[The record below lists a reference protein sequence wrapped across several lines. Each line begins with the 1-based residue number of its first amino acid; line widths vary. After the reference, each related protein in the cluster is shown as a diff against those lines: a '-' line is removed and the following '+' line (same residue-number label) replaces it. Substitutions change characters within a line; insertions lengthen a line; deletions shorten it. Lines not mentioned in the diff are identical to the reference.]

1 MKTIDRLLEQKG
13 TQVWSIPPQASVIEA
28 LGLMAEKQIGAL
40 LVIDATGPIGVIS
53 ERDYAR
59 SVALKGR
66 TSRATPVC
74 AIMTSPVVRVSPHQ
88 SVQEAL
94 GLMTDRHV
102 RHLPV
107 MEGEQLLGLVSIG
120 DLVKA
125 IISDQQFVI
134 EQLEDYI
141 NPGAQ
146 CP

>member
-1 MKTIDRLLEQKG
+1 MKTIDQVLRQKG
-13 TQVWSIPPQASVIEA
+13 AQVWTIGPDVMVIDA

-40 LVIDATGPIGVIS
+40 LVTDSAGPIGVIS

-66 TSRATPVC
+66 TTRATPVR
-74 AIMTSPVVRVSPHQ
+74 AIMTSPVVRVRPDQ
-88 SVQEAL
+88 TVEDAL
-94 GLMTDRHV
+94 SLVTDRRV

-107 MEGEQLLGLVSIG
+107 MDDGRLLGLVSIG

-125 IISDQQFVI
+125 IIAEQRLVI

-141 NPGAQ
+141 TA
-146 CP
+146 